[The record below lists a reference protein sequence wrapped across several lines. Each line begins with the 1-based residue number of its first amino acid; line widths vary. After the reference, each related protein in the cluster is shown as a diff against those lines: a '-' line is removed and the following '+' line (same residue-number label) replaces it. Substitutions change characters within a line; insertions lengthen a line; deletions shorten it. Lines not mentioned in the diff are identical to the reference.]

1 MNLFKTLV
9 FLSFVAATIGCQRI
23 ETGHIGLRVGFDKQ
37 IKAEEIQ
44 PGSFP
49 QTIIG
54 DVLEFQVKDVG
65 IDIDNLT
72 PLAKDNST
80 MQDFDITVIY
90 NVNPASVSELYT
102 SKNRG
107 FHHISANGDT
117 LLMFEY
123 IATATRNA
131 VYIAARKYDALDM
144 SDGRQT
150 LEQEVKQ
157 TLIKT
162 LADEHLDNSITINQI
177 LIRSITPADAI
188 VESANEL
195 VKAKNELKKKEIEV
209 QTAKQEA
216 ERISVLNSNKGA
228 IEYMNAMAMMNISEG
243 IKEGKVQS
251 IVVPYNFNG
260 IVDAR

>member
-1 MNLFKTLV
+1 MKKIISLASIVMVL
-9 FLSFVAATIGCQRI
+9 GCQRI

-37 IKAEEIQ
+37 IKSEEIQ

-80 MQDFDITVIY
+80 MQDFDVTVIY
-90 NVNPASVSELYT
+90 NVNPSSVSELYT

-123 IATATRNA
+123 IATAARNA

-144 SDGRQT
+144 SDGRQN

-177 LIRSITPADAI
+177 LIRSITPAAAI

-216 ERISVLNSNKGA
+216 ERIAALNQNKGA
-228 IEYMNAMAMMNISEG
+228 IEYMNAMALVNISEA
-243 IKEGKVQS
+243 IKAGSVQS
-251 IVVPYNFNG
+251 IVVPYNFSG
-260 IVDAR
+260 IINTNSK